1 MIDAMKGILEKH
13 ELENRMMAEKLV
25 AFKQQLIDTGN
36 YEENPIS
43 DEEEEEDT
51 KKKNGSKWKLW

>member
-1 MIDAMKGILEKH
+1 MKGILEKH

-36 YEENPIS
+36 YEDDNNF
-43 DEEEEEDT
+43 DEEEEEE
-51 KKKNGSKWKLW
+51 KKKDGSKWKLW